1 MELSS
6 SEFIAVTTSDTVAL
20 SYNSIGRTTKGI
32 ACAVT
37 GNIACKNSLGTSV
50 THYCVA
56 GVIYPIRATLIM
68 TTNTTATGIVAYF

>member
-6 SEFIAVTTSDTVAL
+6 SEFAAVTASDTVAL
-20 SYNSIGRTTKGI
+20 SYNSIGRMTKGI

-37 GNIACKNSLGTSV
+37 GNIACKNSLGTAV

-56 GVIYPIRATLIM
+56 GIVYPIRTSVVMA
-68 TTNTTATGIVAYF
+68 TNTTATGIVAYY